1 MGRLI
6 KDRAH
11 TAAEAPEVVPSQ
23 ATAKALPPSPPH
35 LSNHPTTPRGQ
46 AVVPQGEEPT
56 QGSADS
62 DSIAVVGLMRA
73 IEALSTIARC
83 LSLTA

>member
-11 TAAEAPEVVPSQ
+11 IAAEAAEVVPSR
-23 ATAKALPPSPPH
+23 AKAPPPFPLH
-35 LSNHPTTPRGQ
+35 LSNHPTTPLAQ
-46 AVVPQGEEPT
+46 AAVPQEEGPM

-62 DSIAVVGLMRA
+62 DSIAVVGA
-73 IEALSTIARC
+73 IEALTTIAH
-83 LSLTA
+83 

>member
-1 MGRLI
+1 M

-11 TAAEAPEVVPSQ
+11 TAVEAPLSTLVPSQ
-23 ATAKALPPSPPH
+23 AQAPPPSPPH
-35 LSNHPTTPRGQ
+35 LSNHPTTPPTQ
-46 AVVPQGEEPT
+46 AVVPQGEESS

-62 DSIAVVGLMRA
+62 DSVAVVGLMRA
-73 IEALSTIARC
+73 IEALTTIGDY